1 MSKVFKVKFKRKVF
15 VNSQYCIPEGFEI
28 QVVSTSSK
36 PSETNIKEALEK
48 QGLWKKSLSTSLSN
62 TYIILE

>member
-15 VNSQYCIPEGFEI
+15 VNSQYSIPEGFEI

-62 TYIILE
+62 TYIVLE